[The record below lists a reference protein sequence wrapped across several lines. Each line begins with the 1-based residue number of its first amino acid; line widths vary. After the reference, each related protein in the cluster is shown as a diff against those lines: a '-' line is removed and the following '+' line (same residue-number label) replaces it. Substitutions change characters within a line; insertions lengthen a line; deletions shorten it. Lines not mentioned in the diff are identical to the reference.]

1 MHYHYKPHYSLL
13 NWVKIVV
20 GSVIAAAGFRF
31 FSFPNDIVAGG
42 ITGIAQILNRLS
54 GLPVGVM
61 VIVMNIPIFIICF
74 RKLGVKSVIGALA
87 VMLLSSVMIDVF
99 QMIPVIATDDELLAS
114 VYGGVLNGLGY
125 GLVYSAGATS
135 GGTDILAK
143 LLRRHYPH
151 INFGTLVMGLNV
163 VVVVAYAIIFHK
175 AESCMYTMIQMFIST
190 RIVNIVIYGPGISN
204 LCYII
209 TSEPDQITDV
219 ITHEMKRGVTFL
231 KAEGAWKH
239 QERPVIMCVI
249 KKQEIAHLRA
259 IIRGVDEKSFLIVTE
274 AKDVF
279 GKGFES
285 IYSED

>member
-1 MHYHYKPHYSLL
+1 MHYKPHYSLL
-13 NWVKIVV
+13 NWVKIVIGATV
-20 GSVIAAAGFRF
+20 AAAGFRF
-31 FSFPNDIVAGG
+31 FTYPNDIVSGG
-42 ITGIAQILNRLS
+42 VTGIAQIINRLS

-61 VIVMNIPIFIICF
+61 IILMNIPIFIVCF
-74 RKLGVKSVIGALA
+74 RKLGVTSVIGALA
-87 VMLLSSVMIDVF
+87 VMLLNSVMIDLF
-99 QMIPVIATDDELLAS
+99 QMIPLVATDDPLLAA

-143 LLRRHYPH
+143 LLRRHYAY

-163 VVVVAYAIIFHK
+163 TVVVAFAIIFHK

-190 RIVNIVIYGPGISN
+190 RIINIVIYGPGISN

-209 TSEPDQITDV
+209 TAKPQELTDA
-219 ITHEMKRGVTFL
+219 ITHDMKRGVTFL

-239 QERPVIMCVI
+239 QERPVVMCVV
-249 KKQEIAHLRA
+249 KRPEIAYLRA
-259 IIRGVDEKSFLIVTE
+259 ITRSVDEKAFLIVTE

-285 IYSED
+285 IYTEN

>member
-1 MHYHYKPHYSLL
+1 MHSKPHYSLL
-13 NWVKIVV
+13 NWVKIVIGATV
-20 GSVIAAAGFRF
+20 AAAGFRF
-31 FSFPNDIVAGG
+31 FTYPNDIVSGG
-42 ITGIAQILNRLS
+42 VTGIAQIINRLS

-61 VIVMNIPIFIICF
+61 IILMNIPIFIVCF
-74 RKLGVKSVIGALA
+74 RKLGVTSVIGALA
-87 VMLLSSVMIDVF
+87 VMLLNSVMIDLF
-99 QMIPVIATDDELLAS
+99 QMIPLVATDDPLLAAI
-114 VYGGVLNGLGY
+114 YGGVLNGLGY

-143 LLRRHYPH
+143 LLRRHYAY

-163 VVVVAYAIIFHK
+163 AVVVAFAIIFHK

-190 RIVNIVIYGPGISN
+190 RIINIVIYGPGISN

-209 TSEPDQITDV
+209 TAKPQELTDA
-219 ITHEMKRGVTFL
+219 ITHDMKRGVTFL

-239 QERPVIMCVI
+239 QERPVVMCVV
-249 KKQEIAHLRA
+249 KRPEIAHLRA
-259 IIRGVDEKSFLIVTE
+259 ITRSVDEKAFLIVTE

-285 IYSED
+285 IYTEN

>member
-1 MHYHYKPHYSLL
+1 MHYHYKPHYSLIS
-13 NWVKIVV
+13 WIKIVI
-20 GSVIAAAGFRF
+20 GSVIAAASFRF
-31 FSFPNDIVAGG
+31 FSYPNDIVAGG
-42 ITGIAQILNRLS
+42 ITGIAQILNRLI
-54 GLPVGVM
+54 GTPVGVM

-74 RKLGVKSVIGALA
+74 RKLGIKSVIGALA

-99 QMIPVIATDDELLAS
+99 QMIPVVATNDALLAA
-114 VYGGVLNGLGY
+114 VYGGVFNGLGY

-163 VVVVAYAIIFHK
+163 FVILAYAIIFHK

-209 TSEPDQITDV
+209 TSEPEKITV
-219 ITHEMKRGVTFL
+219 AITHEMRRGVTFL

-239 QERPVIMCVI
+239 EARPVLMCVI

-259 IIRGVDEKSFLIVTE
+259 IIQSVDEKSFLIVTE

>member
-1 MHYHYKPHYSLL
+1 MHYHYKPHYSLIS
-13 NWVKIVV
+13 WIKIVV
-20 GSVIAAAGFRF
+20 GSVVAAAGFRF
-31 FSFPNDIVAGG
+31 FSYPNDIVAGG
-42 ITGIAQILNRLS
+42 ITGIAQILNRLI
-54 GLPVGVM
+54 GTPVGVM
-61 VIVMNIPIFIICF
+61 VIIMNIPIFIICF
-74 RKLGVKSVIGALA
+74 RKLGMKSVIGALA
-87 VMLLSSVMIDVF
+87 VMLLSSILIDVF
-99 QMIPVIATDDELLAS
+99 QMIPYIATDEPLLAA

-163 VVVVAYAIIFHK
+163 VVILAYAIIFRK

-190 RIVNIVIYGPGISN
+190 RIVNIVVYGPGISN

-209 TSEPDQITDV
+209 TSKSDEITDA

-239 QERPVIMCVI
+239 QERPVLMCVI

-259 IIRGVDEKSFLIVTE
+259 IIRGVDEQSFLIVTE

-279 GKGFES
+279 GKGFEN
-285 IYSED
+285 IYDEN

>member
-1 MHYHYKPHYSLL
+1 MHYHYKPHYSLIS
-13 NWVKIVV
+13 WIKIVV
-20 GSVIAAAGFRF
+20 GSVVAAAGFRF
-31 FSFPNDIVAGG
+31 FSYPNDIVAGG
-42 ITGIAQILNRLS
+42 ITGIAQILNRLI
-54 GLPVGVM
+54 GTPVGVM
-61 VIVMNIPIFIICF
+61 VIIMNIPIFIICF
-74 RKLGVKSVIGALA
+74 RKLGMKSVIGALA
-87 VMLLSSVMIDVF
+87 VMLLSSILIDVF
-99 QMIPVIATDDELLAS
+99 QMIPHIATDEPLLAA

-163 VVVVAYAIIFHK
+163 VVILAYAIIFRK

-209 TSEPDQITDV
+209 TSKSDEITDA

-239 QERPVIMCVI
+239 QERPVLMCVI

-259 IIRGVDEKSFLIVTE
+259 IIRGVDEQSFLIVTE

-279 GKGFES
+279 GKGFEN
-285 IYSED
+285 IYDEN

>member
-1 MHYHYKPHYSLL
+1 M
-13 NWVKIVV
+13 I
-20 GSVIAAAGFRF
+20 
-31 FSFPNDIVAGG
+31 
-42 ITGIAQILNRLS
+42 IL
-54 GLPVGVM
+54 
-61 VIVMNIPIFIICF
+61 MNIPIFIVCF
-74 RKLGVKSVIGALA
+74 RKLGVTSVIGALA
-87 VMLLSSVMIDVF
+87 VMLLNSVMIDLF
-99 QMIPVIATDDELLAS
+99 QMIPLVATDDPLLAA

-143 LLRRHYPH
+143 LLRRHYAY

-163 VVVVAYAIIFHK
+163 TVVVAFAIIFHK

-190 RIVNIVIYGPGISN
+190 RIINIVIYGPGISN

-209 TSEPDQITDV
+209 TSRPEEITDA
-219 ITHEMKRGVTFL
+219 ITHEMNRGVTFL
-231 KAEGAWKH
+231 KAEGAWQH
-239 QERPVIMCVI
+239 QERPVVMCVI

-259 IIRGVDEKSFLIVTE
+259 ITRSVDEKAFLIVTE

-285 IYSED
+285 IYTDN

>member
-1 MHYHYKPHYSLL
+1 MHYHYKPHYSLIS
-13 NWVKIVV
+13 WIKIVV
-20 GSVIAAAGFRF
+20 GSVVAAAGFRF
-31 FSFPNDIVAGG
+31 FSYPNDIVAGG
-42 ITGIAQILNRLS
+42 ITGIAQILNRLI
-54 GLPVGVM
+54 GTPVGVM
-61 VIVMNIPIFIICF
+61 VIIMNIPIFIICF
-74 RKLGVKSVIGALA
+74 RKLGMKSVIGALA
-87 VMLLSSVMIDVF
+87 VMLLSSILIDVF
-99 QMIPVIATDDELLAS
+99 QMIPHIATDEPLLAA

-151 INFGTLVMGLNV
+151 IHFGTLVMGLNV
-163 VVVVAYAIIFHK
+163 VVILAYAIIFRK

-209 TSEPDQITDV
+209 TSKSNEITDA

-239 QERPVIMCVI
+239 QERPVLMCVI

-259 IIRGVDEKSFLIVTE
+259 IIRGVDEQSFLIVTE

-279 GKGFES
+279 GKGFEN
-285 IYSED
+285 IYDEN

>member
-1 MHYHYKPHYSLL
+1 MHYKPHYSLL
-13 NWVKIVV
+13 NWVKIVIGATV
-20 GSVIAAAGFRF
+20 AAAGFRF
-31 FSFPNDIVAGG
+31 FTYPNDIVSGG
-42 ITGIAQILNRLS
+42 VTGIAQIINRLS

-61 VIVMNIPIFIICF
+61 IILMNIPIFIVCF
-74 RKLGVKSVIGALA
+74 RKLGVTSVIGALA
-87 VMLLSSVMIDVF
+87 VMLLNSVMIDLF
-99 QMIPVIATDDELLAS
+99 QMIPLVATDDPLLAA

-143 LLRRHYPH
+143 LLRRHYAY

-163 VVVVAYAIIFHK
+163 TVVVAFAIIFHK

-190 RIVNIVIYGPGISN
+190 RIINIVIYGPGISN

-209 TSEPDQITDV
+209 TAKPQELTDA
-219 ITHEMKRGVTFL
+219 ITHDMKRGVTFL

-239 QERPVIMCVI
+239 QERPVVMCVV
-249 KKQEIAHLRA
+249 KRPEIAHLRA
-259 IIRGVDEKSFLIVTE
+259 ITRSVDEKAFLIVTE

-285 IYSED
+285 IYTEN

>member
-1 MHYHYKPHYSLL
+1 MHYKPHYSLL
-13 NWVKIVV
+13 NWVKIVIGATV
-20 GSVIAAAGFRF
+20 AAAGFRF
-31 FSFPNDIVAGG
+31 FTYPNDIVSGG
-42 ITGIAQILNRLS
+42 VTGIAQIINRLS

-61 VIVMNIPIFIICF
+61 IILMNIPIFIVCF
-74 RKLGVKSVIGALA
+74 RKLGVTSVIGALA
-87 VMLLSSVMIDVF
+87 VMLLNSVMIDLF
-99 QMIPVIATDDELLAS
+99 QMIPLVATDDPLLAA

-143 LLRRHYPH
+143 LLRRHYAY

-163 VVVVAYAIIFHK
+163 TVVVAFAIIFHK

-190 RIVNIVIYGPGISN
+190 RIINIVIYGPGISN

-209 TSEPDQITDV
+209 TAKPQELTDA
-219 ITHEMKRGVTFL
+219 ITHDMKRGVTFL

-239 QERPVIMCVI
+239 QERPVIMCVV
-249 KKQEIAHLRA
+249 KRPEIAHLRT
-259 IIRGVDEKSFLIVTE
+259 ITRSVDEKAFLIVTE

-285 IYSED
+285 IYTEN